1 MLVSVLLPTFNESAS
16 LPLVLPAIRQALAG
30 FDLELL
36 VLDDASP
43 DGTADVADELTSG
56 YGYAVRRT
64 GPRGLSHAVIEG
76 FARANGDVVVVMDAD
91 GQHPPEALPALLKPI
106 LDGSA
111 DLTVGSRYVPGGGC
125 EGWSRTR
132 LRLSRFGCWLA
143 RKVTPVRDAT
153 SGFFACRRSVVE
165 GVTFDPRGWKIGLE
179 VMVKG
184 RATKIV
190 EVPYVF
196 RARRAG
202 ASKASLGPALAYLA
216 QLRALK
222 RYRRGP
228 TRNGS
233 VP

>member
-1 MLVSVLLPTFNESAS
+1 MQVSILVPTYCETES
-16 LPLVLPAIRQALAG
+16 LPALVPAVRAALSGIDA
-30 FDLELL
+30 ELV
-36 VLDDASP
+36 VLDDSSP
-43 DGTADVADELTSG
+43 DGTADTADRIAPG
-56 YGYAVRRT
+56 YCRAVRRT

-76 FARANGDVVVVMDAD
+76 FSRAKGDVFVVMDAD
-91 GQHPPEALPALLKPI
+91 GQHPPEALPALLKPL

-111 DLTVGSRYVPGGGC
+111 DLAIGSRYVPGGGC
-125 EGWSRTR
+125 EGWSWRRRTA
-132 LRLSRFGCWLA
+132 SRFGCWLA

-184 RATKIV
+184 RWSKIV

-202 ASKASLGPALAYLA
+202 ASKASFGPALAYLS

-222 RYRRGP
+222 RNKR
-228 TRNGS
+228 
-233 VP
+233 V

>member
-1 MLVSVLLPTFNESAS
+1 MQFTVLVPTFCEAAS
-16 LPLVLPAIRQALAG
+16 LPALVPAVRQALTGLDA
-30 FDLELL
+30 ELL

-43 DGTADVADELTSG
+43 DGTADVADRLAPG
-56 YGYAVRRT
+56 CCRAIRRT

-76 FARANGDVVVVMDAD
+76 FSLANGEVLAVMDAD

-106 LDGSA
+106 LDGAA
-111 DLTVGSRYVPGGGC
+111 DMTVGSRYVPGGGC

-184 RATKIV
+184 RASKIV

-196 RARRAG
+196 RPRHAG
-202 ASKASLGPALAYLA
+202 RSKASLGPALAYLA

-222 RYRRGP
+222 RYRRGLM
-228 TRNGS
+228 RNGS